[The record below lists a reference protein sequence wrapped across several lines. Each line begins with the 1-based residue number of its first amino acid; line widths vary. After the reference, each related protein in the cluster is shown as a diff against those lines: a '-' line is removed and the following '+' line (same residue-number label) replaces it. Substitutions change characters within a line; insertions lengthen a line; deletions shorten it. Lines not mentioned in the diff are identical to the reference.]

1 MSEQGKS
8 REEILQKRLERQT
21 RAREQAEELL
31 ESKSLEL
38 YQANQLLEDT
48 VQTAKNNSARLN
60 AIMNSIKDNVIA
72 TDCDLKVLDANK
84 ACEHFFQLSREG
96 LLNMHLL
103 DYLDEDQSRDYMKFC
118 EDVQSNSQILVDG
131 VALEFNF
138 QFDAERQ
145 VPVEISISV
154 FKHDSE
160 IFLLH
165 VIRDLTRRQELELE
179 RQQMQDDLAHA
190 TKWEAVGQLAGGIA
204 HEINTPSQYIGDNLS
219 FIESSF
225 GQIFAIL
232 EKTLMLKHACKD
244 NADCTS
250 LIQNIDDLI
259 ENHDLEFLLE
269 EMPLALKQSRNG
281 IAQVSKIV
289 LAMKN
294 FSHPGTKEK
303 EAINLRQTI
312 ETTLTVS
319 RNEWKSVADV
329 ETDFDDQL
337 APVQCIPS
345 EMNQV
350 FLNIIVNAA
359 HAIEEAQLSRMGKI
373 LISTR
378 KLEKSVEIRISDN
391 GSGIPEEHQAN
402 IFNPFFTTK
411 DVGKGT
417 GQGLSIAHDIV
428 VKKHNGTLSFETEQ
442 GKGTTF
448 IIWLPHEQA

>member
-1 MSEQGKS
+1 MTEQVKNK
-8 REEILQKRLERQT
+8 EKILQKRLDRQT
-21 RAREQAEELL
+21 QAREQAEELL

-38 YQANQLLEDT
+38 YQANQLLENT
-48 VQTAKNNSARLN
+48 VQAAKNNSARLN

-84 ACEHFFQLSREG
+84 ACEHFFELSHED
-96 LLNMHLL
+96 LLNMYLL
-103 DYLDEDQSRDYMKFC
+103 DYLDEDQSKDYVKFC
-118 EDVQSNSQILVDG
+118 EDVQSNNQTLVDG
-131 VALEFNF
+131 VALEFDF
-138 QFDAERQ
+138 QFKTGSH
-145 VPVEISISV
+145 VPVEVSISI
-154 FKHDSE
+154 FKHNSE
-160 IFLLH
+160 VFLLH
-165 VIRDLTRRQELELE
+165 VIRDLTRRKELEVE
-179 RQQMQDDLAHA
+179 RQQMQNDLAHA

-219 FIESSF
+219 FIESSI
-225 GQIFAIL
+225 GQVFAIL
-232 EKTLMLKHACKD
+232 EKALMLKHTCKD
-244 NADCTS
+244 KEEYAP
-250 LIQNIDDLI
+250 LIKNIDDLI
-259 ENHDLEFLLE
+259 DEHDLEFLLE

-303 EAINLRQTI
+303 EPINLHQTI

-329 ETDFDDQL
+329 ETDFDDSL
-337 APVQCIPS
+337 GMVNCIPS

-359 HAIEEAQLSRMGKI
+359 HAIEDAHVSSMGRIK
-373 LISTR
+373 ISTR

-391 GSGIPEEHQAN
+391 GSGIPEEYQAN

-428 VKKHNGTLSFETEQ
+428 VKKHEGTLSFETEQ
-442 GKGTTF
+442 GKGTSF
-448 IIWLPHEQA
+448 IIWLPHEAV

>member
-1 MSEQGKS
+1 MLGQPKNKEG
-8 REEILQKRLERQT
+8 ILQKRLDRQT

-48 VQTAKNNSARLN
+48 VQAAKNNSARLN

-72 TDCDLKVLDANK
+72 TDCDLKVLDTNK
-84 ACEHFFQLSREG
+84 ESEHFFELSRED
-96 LLNMHLL
+96 LLNMYLL
-103 DYLDEDQSRDYMKFC
+103 DYLDDGQSTDYLKFC
-118 EDVQSNSQILVDG
+118 EDVQSNNQTLVDG
-131 VALEFNF
+131 VALEFNLKLKA
-138 QFDAERQ
+138 DRQ
-145 VPVEISISV
+145 VPVEVSISV
-154 FKHDSE
+154 FRHNSE
-160 IFLLH
+160 VFLLH
-165 VIRDLTRRQELELE
+165 VIRDLTRRKELELE
-179 RQQMQDDLAHA
+179 RQQMQSDLAHA

-232 EKTLMLKHACKD
+232 EKALMLKHACKD
-244 NADCTS
+244 MDECAP
-250 LIQNIDDLI
+250 LIKNIDDLI
-259 ENHDLEFLLE
+259 DEHDLAFLLE
-269 EMPLALKQSRNG
+269 EMPLALAQSRNG

-303 EAINLRQTI
+303 EPINLRQTI

-319 RNEWKSVADV
+319 RNEWKSVAEV
-329 ETDFDDQL
+329 ETDFDDSL
-337 APVQCIPS
+337 GMVSCIPS

-359 HAIEEAQLSRMGKI
+359 HAIEEAHDGAMGKI
-373 LISTR
+373 IISTR

-428 VKKHNGTLSFETEQ
+428 VKKHGGALSFEAEQ
-442 GKGTTF
+442 GKGTSF
-448 IIWLPHEQA
+448 IIWLPHEAV